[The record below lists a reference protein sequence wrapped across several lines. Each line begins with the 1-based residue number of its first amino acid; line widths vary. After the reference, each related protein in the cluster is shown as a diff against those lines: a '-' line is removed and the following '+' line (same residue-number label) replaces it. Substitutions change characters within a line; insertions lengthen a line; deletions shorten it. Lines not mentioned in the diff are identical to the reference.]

1 MSTGFLMMAYMKSD
15 GYGMMNGLAM
25 GGGGANSSSAMANY
39 LKGQNPYS
47 VNGMAL
53 AATSDMLHSNV
64 AYGNVGAPRKQRRE
78 RTTFNRNQLDQLE
91 SLFMKTRYPD
101 IFMREETALKINLPE
116 PRV

>member
-1 MSTGFLMMAYMKSD
+1 MAYMKSD

-64 AYGNVGAPRKQRRE
+64 AYGNEILAYGDVKQNTPLKHRPTVGDIDKAVLCC
-78 RTTFNRNQLDQLE
+78 LDVGELGSDQGADGL
-91 SLFMKTRYPD
+91 
-101 IFMREETALKINLPE
+101 
-116 PRV
+116 